1 MVEGDA
7 PRSHT
12 CAHNLLI
19 VPPELYLSR
28 EVVCKRVAK
37 LLHMVGVET
46 TFTRKVVGKMLFF
59 MIAEVCFC
67 VCGLVEETGETGRF
81 GAPCLPLRVLPT
93 CDACVLVLVPLWLQP
108 RAGWR
113 CGMQ

>member
-67 VCGLVEETGETGRF
+67 VCVAWWRRQVKLAGLVRP
-81 GAPCLPLRVLPT
+81 ACL
-93 CDACVLVLVPLWLQP
+93 
-108 RAGWR
+108 
-113 CGMQ
+113 